1 MEIKRQKHLD
11 SKLPFWNCKR
21 SDGPIS
27 FSRLRV
33 LDRAK
38 ACKAGTTCLFSRDVQ
53 QQTRSVGPYRSSCSL
68 ARYEPTYG
76 CTGLSYGLQLRPK
89 KKLRLQYV
97 ISKVSKEPKKKLEIQ
112 YEISKVFEE
121 CGMHAATLLP
131 KKKLEFQYVISKITK
146 NQRKSWSFNMWF
158 QR

>member
-33 LDRAK
+33 LDRARY
-38 ACKAGTTCLFSRDVQ
+38 SRDVQ

-121 CGMHAATLLP
+121 P
-131 KKKLEFQYVISKITK
+131 KKKLEFQNLISK
-146 NQRKSWSFNMWF
+146 SFEKPKKKLKDDFFSPKGTRVTSLNSSCDSDSNDI
-158 QR
+158 

>member
-27 FSRLRV
+27 FSCLRV
-33 LDRAK
+33 LDRARY
-38 ACKAGTTCLFSRDVQ
+38 SRDVQ

-121 CGMHAATLLP
+121 P
-131 KKKLEFQYVISKITK
+131 KKKLEFQNLISKSFEKPKKKLKDDFFSTK
-146 NQRKSWSFNMWF
+146 GTRVTSWNSSCDSDSNDI
-158 QR
+158 

>member
-33 LDRAK
+33 LDRARY
-38 ACKAGTTCLFSRDVQ
+38 SRDVQ

-76 CTGLSYGLQLRPK
+76 CTGLSYCLQLRPK

-121 CGMHAATLLP
+121 P
-131 KKKLEFQYVISKITK
+131 KKKLEFQNLISK
-146 NQRKSWSFNMWF
+146 SFEKPKKKLKDDFFSPKGTRVTSLNSSCDSDSNDI
-158 QR
+158 

>member
-33 LDRAK
+33 LDRARY
-38 ACKAGTTCLFSRDVQ
+38 SRDVQ

-97 ISKVSKEPKKKLEIQ
+97 ISKVSKEPKKNLEIQ

-121 CGMHAATLLP
+121 P
-131 KKKLEFQYVISKITK
+131 KKKLEFQNLISK
-146 NQRKSWSFNMWF
+146 SFEKPKKKPKDDFFSPKGTRVTSLNSSCDSDSNDI
-158 QR
+158 